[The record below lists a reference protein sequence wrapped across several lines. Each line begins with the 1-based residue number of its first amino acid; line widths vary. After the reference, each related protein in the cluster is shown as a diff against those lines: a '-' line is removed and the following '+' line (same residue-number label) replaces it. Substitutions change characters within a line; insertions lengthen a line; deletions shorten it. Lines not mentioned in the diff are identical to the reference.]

1 MCVCHQLRQGVQ
13 EGQRPHA
20 HYESDAAAPRDGH
33 GVVERRGDGTVPA
46 GEREGG
52 GHLRDGWVNVCTGG
66 KKVNGRSLHVRSN
79 SRLC

>member
-1 MCVCHQLRQGVQ
+1 MGVCVCHQLRQGVQ
-13 EGQRPHA
+13 ESQRPHA

-52 GHLRDGWVNVCTGG
+52 PLERRVG
-66 KKVNGRSLHVRSN
+66 KRLYGRKEGEW
-79 SRLC
+79 